1 MIRATAKY
9 TIKDNEFD
17 TVFTVFRPEYKEK
30 VLIASLSTSR
40 KCDNDYDSKLI
51 ENEIAREYNGNYY
64 VNSNWNAVFM
74 GKAFNKAK
82 KYSVEEYTRI
92 TNVVCDITN
101 EPYIDSSGNKIYR
114 NPTLRISDFDLAE
127 TNTTKGMDTPPKVA
141 QTEDEDDDDLP
152 F

>member
-51 ENEIAREYNGNYY
+51 ESGIAREYNGNYY
-64 VNSNWNAVFM
+64 ANSHWN
-74 GKAFNKAK
+74 
-82 KYSVEEYTRI
+82 
-92 TNVVCDITN
+92 
-101 EPYIDSSGNKIYR
+101 
-114 NPTLRISDFDLAE
+114 
-127 TNTTKGMDTPPKVA
+127 
-141 QTEDEDDDDLP
+141 
-152 F
+152 